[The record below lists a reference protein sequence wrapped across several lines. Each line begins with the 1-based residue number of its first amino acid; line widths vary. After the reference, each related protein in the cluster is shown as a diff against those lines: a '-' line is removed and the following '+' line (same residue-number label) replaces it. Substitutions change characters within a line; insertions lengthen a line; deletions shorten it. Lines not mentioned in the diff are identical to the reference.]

1 MIDCKCRYLKMNGE
15 LKMIKKFFKKI
26 TGLQALEDAK
36 VQALE
41 EAREAVKAAAIS
53 KAEAE
58 QAKKEEEQAKLGPKE
73 RASAQGIPY
82 VSVLDTHVNKDNI
95 RNGFFELDW
104 NDEFVLQLK
113 QAGYGFDGDPE
124 EAIVDRWF
132 RQLCQDVAGEAGV
145 DMTDRGA
152 GYINVKKIAEGKS
165 EVS

>member
-1 MIDCKCRYLKMNGE
+1 
-15 LKMIKKFFKKI
+15 MIKKFFKKI